1 MQPHEAHRFFRKQG
15 AVTDDSISERKKHPE
30 QFSYFNSE
38 KNVGEAGDTQT
49 CVLKWMNTLMLA
61 LAGDLETPIKLH
73 AFPFFLF
80 SSHFLLPLISFFPF
94 FLPYFFPSS
103 PSLPA
108 LLSSFL
114 PSSPF
119 LLFLFLPVDFV
130 NLNIHSGRNQQL
142 DVTICITTVFILM
155 LWIW

>member
-1 MQPHEAHRFFRKQG
+1 MRPIESSGSKGQSLM
-15 AVTDDSISERKKHPE
+15 DSISERKKHLQNNFPILIQRKKLE
-30 QFSYFNSE
+30 RLRY
-38 KNVGEAGDTQT
+38 QT
-49 CVLKWMNTLMLA
+49 LVLKWMNTLMLA
-61 LAGDLETPIKLH
+61 RSWWSGKHLLNYML
-73 AFPFFLF
+73 FFLSFFLF
-80 SSHFLLPLISFFPF
+80 SSYFLLPLISFFPF

-108 LLSSFL
+108 LLSS
-114 PSSPF
+114 
-119 LLFLFLPVDFV
+119 LLFSFLFLPVAF